1 MDFLRNF
8 KLVVE
13 FKGSKFHGW
22 QIQSNVPTVQ
32 GEFIKVFD
40 ILLKGID
47 YKFYGCSRTDA
58 GVHAINY
65 VASLHLRNNLKFDD
79 VEKFRK
85 AINSLI
91 SRDIYVKKIEEVSPG
106 FHARKSAKYKIYK
119 YRVLK
124 GFSPLR
130 RGFVWEIA
138 KDIDFAK
145 LEEAAK
151 LIVGKHD
158 FSYFS
163 LEEGECFIYE
173 SFWRKSGDEFHFYIK
188 GNRFLW
194 KMVRGLVGMMIRVA
208 TGKMKV
214 GDFLK
219 MLRKEKKENLII
231 APPCGLYLLEVGY

>member
-85 AINSLI
+85 EIKESQ
-91 SRDIYVKKIEEVSPG
+91 VS
-106 FHARKSAKYKIYK
+106 
-119 YRVLK
+119 
-124 GFSPLR
+124 
-130 RGFVWEIA
+130 E
-138 KDIDFAK
+138 
-145 LEEAAK
+145 
-151 LIVGKHD
+151 GK
-158 FSYFS
+158 
-163 LEEGECFIYE
+163 
-173 SFWRKSGDEFHFYIK
+173 
-188 GNRFLW
+188 
-194 KMVRGLVGMMIRVA
+194 A
-208 TGKMKV
+208 
-214 GDFLK
+214 
-219 MLRKEKKENLII
+219 
-231 APPCGLYLLEVGY
+231 